1 MAGVLV
7 CSRNNGSSA
16 VMVLAGSVF
25 SIIAEWYADLQ
36 NNNVL
41 VKLNSSCIIDC
52 IVVVLLMSNVI
63 TYHVSFRS
71 SVIEYSL

>member
-1 MAGVLV
+1 
-7 CSRNNGSSA
+7 
-16 VMVLAGSVF
+16 MVLAGSVF
-25 SIIAEWYADLQ
+25 SIIAKWYADLQ

-41 VKLNSSCIIDC
+41 VKLNSSCVIDC

>member
-1 MAGVLV
+1 M
-7 CSRNNGSSA
+7 
-16 VMVLAGSVF
+16 MVLAGSVF
-25 SIIAEWYADLQ
+25 SIIAEWYGDLQ